1 MSRLL
6 HHRGISIPVR
16 VGLGCIF
23 IWASLP
29 KIIDPPG
36 FAQMLWN
43 YGLLP
48 DSLINPLAIVMPWAE
63 MLAGVAL
70 VAGVM
75 RRGAAMVI
83 GCMLIAFMAGLGIN
97 LARGIAVD
105 CGCFSVTS
113 TVKTHAEL
121 IGEMK
126 FAILRDFGMLL
137 MALQV
142 LFARVNWA
150 AIGGQAGRS
159 RHGIG
164 NAG

>member
-1 MSRLL
+1 MTRLL
-6 HHRGISIPVR
+6 HLRGIAIRVR
-16 VGLGCIF
+16 VSLGCIF
-23 IWASLP
+23 IWSSLP

-36 FAQMLWN
+36 FTQMLWN
-43 YGLLP
+43 YRLLP
-48 DSLINPLAIVMPWAE
+48 DSLINPLAIIMPWTE
-63 MLAGVAL
+63 MMAGVAL
-70 VAGVM
+70 LAGVM
-75 RRGAAMVI
+75 RRGAALLI

-121 IGEMK
+121 IWDMK
-126 FAILRDFGMLL
+126 FAIFRDFGMLL

-150 AIGGQAGRS
+150 AMGRQAGTPRL
-159 RHGIG
+159 GTG
-164 NAG
+164 DAG